1 MVGTPSHFLKPRY
14 KPRSTVS
21 LGYEV
26 NLKWPPA
33 DFSLQLKKG
42 ERDAGKFA
50 EPMLCEALSH
60 LRMLDHPSTTSMA
73 LSIDDFLAPEPTHFV
88 LPLVRT
94 HHTHTPTQ
102 HTTHSTPHTLLTP
115 SHS

>member
-1 MVGTPSHFLKPRY
+1 M
-14 KPRSTVS
+14 VS
-21 LGYEV
+21 LSYEV

-33 DFSLQLKKG
+33 GFSLQLKKG
-42 ERDAGKFA
+42 ERDAGTSA
-50 EPMLCEALSH
+50 ERILCKALAN
-60 LRMLDHPSTTSMA
+60 LRMADHPSTTSTA
-73 LSIDDFLAPEPTHFV
+73 LSIDDYLAPEPTHFV
-88 LPLVRT
+88 LPLART